1 MKRRKNV
8 YCEMD
13 FLRTFIQNRPEVYGP
28 RDRKLA
34 KAWDNLY
41 DFLCKADLVLN
52 ITKEDFQKE
61 YDHNEWLQ
69 DLWKFSTAGNCG
81 LVFHTNNF
89 VYLNQLNSNSIKEEL
104 LNAVYLSTSEEG
116 LCQEK
121 SKEYG
126 VIAMNIETYANCEHL
141 YKDKGTTL
149 PRGEKGDWSFME
161 HLNKDFPQLKF
172 CNSLILVDKYIFK
185 SNFQGQTYKDK
196 VDSNLRPILDYILPS
211 KLADGLAFQLI
222 VVTGERYEIYKEQYN
237 YLCDVVKDLRP
248 DLACKLTMCNSDKFD
263 FHDRSIATNNVWID
277 CPHGF
282 DVFKPGEE
290 ANLSATTK
298 VLIAFPLIQNF
309 SDQVDDSYLAFI
321 RDVKDVIYKT
331 KDGLYKYGDKN
342 PDNRVI
348 SYYTKRESVDVTQL
362 KAGDRLP
369 LFMIECNKRKKRNF
383 F

>member
-8 YCEMD
+8 YCEME
-13 FLRTFIQNRPEVYGP
+13 FLRTFIQNRPEVHGP

-89 VYLNQLNSNSIKEEL
+89 VYLNQLNSNSIKEEQ

-321 RDVKDVIYKT
+321 KDVKDVIYKT

-348 SYYTKRESVDVTQL
+348 S
-362 KAGDRLP
+362 
-369 LFMIECNKRKKRNF
+369 
-383 F
+383 

>member
-1 MKRRKNV
+1 
-8 YCEMD
+8 
-13 FLRTFIQNRPEVYGP
+13 
-28 RDRKLA
+28 
-34 KAWDNLY
+34 
-41 DFLCKADLVLN
+41 
-52 ITKEDFQKE
+52 
-61 YDHNEWLQ
+61 
-69 DLWKFSTAGNCG
+69 
-81 LVFHTNNF
+81 
-89 VYLNQLNSNSIKEEL
+89 
-104 LNAVYLSTSEEG
+104 
-116 LCQEK
+116 
-121 SKEYG
+121 
-126 VIAMNIETYANCEHL
+126 
-141 YKDKGTTL
+141 
-149 PRGEKGDWSFME
+149 
-161 HLNKDFPQLKF
+161 
-172 CNSLILVDKYIFK
+172 
-185 SNFQGQTYKDK
+185 
-196 VDSNLRPILDYILPS
+196 
-211 KLADGLAFQLI
+211 
-222 VVTGERYEIYKEQYN
+222 
-237 YLCDVVKDLRP
+237 
-248 DLACKLTMCNSDKFD
+248 MCNSDKFD

-321 RDVKDVIYKT
+321 KDVKDVIYKT